1 MLGQFPIDVKL
12 FCNRFNN
19 ETQNY
24 SKGVLVRVFLIL
36 YTDNTYEYKIKTP
49 PINFLLDLSSK
60 LLKLSYS
67 RKKQKKN
74 CILLIK
80 LYIINAIINKN
91 RPLKIKKK
99 EFKKLVKRSD
109 KQGYK
114 IIEYNTEKNYYLY
127 K

>member
-1 MLGQFPIDVKL
+1 MLKNEKNILRYIAFYAKCGEANVTPPLGPMLGQFPIDVKL

-67 RKKQKKN
+67 RKKQKK
-74 CILLIK
+74 K
-80 LYIINAIINKN
+80 LYIINKTIYNKCN
-91 RPLKIKKK
+91 
-99 EFKKLVKRSD
+99 
-109 KQGYK
+109 YK
-114 IIEYNTEKNYYLY
+114 
-127 K
+127 